1 MNILTEKR
9 NDVTILHL
17 EGDLLG
23 GPEAVKLNEEINRLL
38 DAGQTRLVIDLGQVE
53 RMNSSG
59 LGIMINALSTYRQ
72 NGGQLKIAHLRDRV
86 RNLLSTTRLDN
97 IFEIYDTIDAALAS
111 F

>member
-9 NDVTILHL
+9 NEVTILHL

>member
-1 MNILTEKR
+1 MKFYTE
-9 NDVTILHL
+9 NQDDVVILHL

-23 GPEAVKLNEEINRLL
+23 GPEAVKLNEKINQLL
-38 DAGQTRLVIDLGQVE
+38 DANRNKLVVDLGKVE

-59 LGIMINALSTYRQ
+59 LGIMINALSTFKQ
-72 NGGQLKIAHLRDRV
+72 NGGQLKLAHLRDRV
-86 RNLLSTTRLDN
+86 RSLLSTTRLDH